1 MPVDHQRTLRATAL
15 AMVAAVGL
23 TACSPSGASVDHDDR
38 TVAANSAG
46 AGVTPLGDADTTR
59 KTLRPE
65 APAQLVVS
73 NVRVGSHA
81 GFDRVIFD
89 LSGAGD
95 PGWFMDYTDNPVQQG
110 SGKPISHH
118 GDVALNVNIDGTT
131 YPFELGMDDPQ
142 IGTVQGAGSVAEV
155 ISAGTFEGRSQ
166 FIISLDS
173 QLPYSVEVLEDPS
186 RVVIDI
192 LQT

>member
-1 MPVDHQRTLRATAL
+1 MPVNHQRALRAAAL
-15 AMVAAVGL
+15 VMVAAAGL
-23 TACSPSGASVDHDDR
+23 TACSPSGASVDHNDR
-38 TVAANSAG
+38 TVAANSAR

-89 LSGAGD
+89 LSGSGD

-110 SGKPISHH
+110 SGKSISHH
-118 GDVALNVNIDGTT
+118 GAVALNVNIDGTT

-142 IGTVQGAGSVAEV
+142 IGTVQGSGSVTEV

-166 FIISLDS
+166 FIIGLDS

-192 LQT
+192 LQA

>member
-1 MPVDHQRTLRATAL
+1 MPAHHQRAFRAAAL
-15 AMVAAVGL
+15 ATVAAVGL
-23 TACSPSGASVDHDDR
+23 TACSPSGASVDPDDR
-38 TVAANSAG
+38 PIAASSAG

-73 NVRVGSHA
+73 NVRVGSHP

-89 LSGAGD
+89 LSGSGD
-95 PGWFMDYTDNPVQQG
+95 PGWFMDYTDSPVQQG
-110 SGKPISHH
+110 SGNPIPHH
-118 GDVALNVNIDGTT
+118 GSVALNVNIDGTT
-131 YPFELGMDDPQ
+131 YPFELGMEDPQ
-142 IGTVQGAGSVAEV
+142 IGTVQGTGSVTEV

-166 FIISLDS
+166 FIVSLDS

-186 RVVIDI
+186 RIVIDI
-192 LQT
+192 LQA